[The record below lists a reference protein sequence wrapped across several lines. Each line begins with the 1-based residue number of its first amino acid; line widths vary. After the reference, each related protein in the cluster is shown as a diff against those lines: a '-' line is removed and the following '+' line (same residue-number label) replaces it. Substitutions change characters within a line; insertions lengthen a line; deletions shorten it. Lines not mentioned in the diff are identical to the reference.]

1 MAHNERGAG
10 RKPLPYKTVQKR
22 VPAPLAEKID
32 QLINEYKQSL
42 SEAK

>member
-22 VPAPLAEKID
+22 IPEPLWEKVEK
-32 QLINEYKQSL
+32 LIEEYKK
-42 SEAK
+42 EIAA